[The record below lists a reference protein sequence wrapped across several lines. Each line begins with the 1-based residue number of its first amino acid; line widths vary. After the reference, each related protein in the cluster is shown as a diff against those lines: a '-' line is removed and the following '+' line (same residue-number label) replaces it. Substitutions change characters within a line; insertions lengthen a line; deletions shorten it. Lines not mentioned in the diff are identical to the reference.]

1 MTTNVEYFIPQQL
14 DDTVQCLKFIPVA
27 NSNYLAA
34 GGWDCKLRVFN
45 INYSIINQNTPS
57 EDAQISA
64 NLEFG
69 NQHNSQIFSLSWE
82 GSTGRIFTGCADGSV
97 NYLDMQKNNLTTLGR
112 HKNPCKEVI
121 FHQNYNI
128 LLSGGFDGQ
137 IKIFDIRSG
146 SEVLSYQFDN
156 KIYTMSCEKDLLVV
170 GLSEMKMA
178 YFNLAKLQNK
188 MFKPELIFNSHLK
201 YQTRKVAVFP
211 DGKGFA
217 EGSIEGRVAIKNI
230 RDLNNPP
237 PINNENGTI
246 MGKDPDGTD
255 DFAFRCHRTKGNIV
269 NVYSVNDIAFNK
281 VYGTFCTI
289 GSDGVYSIWDKK
301 KKSRLHERSENNDG
315 VPLTACDFNSSG
327 NLLAFASGYDWSR
340 GAEAAKEYNTSSNKI
355 GIHYLPPKQRS
366 S

>member
-64 NLEFG
+64 KLEFG
-69 NQHNSQIFSLSWE
+69 NQNNSQIFSLSWE

-170 GLSEMKMA
+170 G
-178 YFNLAKLQNK
+178 
-188 MFKPELIFNSHLK
+188 
-201 YQTRKVAVFP
+201 
-211 DGKGFA
+211 
-217 EGSIEGRVAIKNI
+217 
-230 RDLNNPP
+230 
-237 PINNENGTI
+237 
-246 MGKDPDGTD
+246 
-255 DFAFRCHRTKGNIV
+255 
-269 NVYSVNDIAFNK
+269 
-281 VYGTFCTI
+281 
-289 GSDGVYSIWDKK
+289 
-301 KKSRLHERSENNDG
+301 
-315 VPLTACDFNSSG
+315 
-327 NLLAFASGYDWSR
+327 
-340 GAEAAKEYNTSSNKI
+340 
-355 GIHYLPPKQRS
+355 
-366 S
+366 

>member
-128 LLSGGFDGQ
+128 LLLLLVSPN
-137 IKIFDIRSG
+137 
-146 SEVLSYQFDN
+146 V
-156 KIYTMSCEKDLLVV
+156 KDL
-170 GLSEMKMA
+170 GETIST
-178 YFNLAKLQNK
+178 LQFGERIVK
-188 MFKPELIFNSHLK
+188 I
-201 YQTRKVAVFP
+201 
-211 DGKGFA
+211 
-217 EGSIEGRVAIKNI
+217 
-230 RDLNNPP
+230 
-237 PINNENGTI
+237 
-246 MGKDPDGTD
+246 
-255 DFAFRCHRTKGNIV
+255 CH
-269 NVYSVNDIAFNK
+269 
-281 VYGTFCTI
+281 
-289 GSDGVYSIWDKK
+289 
-301 KKSRLHERSENNDG
+301 H
-315 VPLTACDFNSSG
+315 
-327 NLLAFASGYDWSR
+327 
-340 GAEAAKEYNTSSNKI
+340 KI
-355 GIHYLPPKQRS
+355 GKEKIQFLNPSK
-366 S
+366 